1 MKTLLKV
8 AVLTILLAGCAVE
21 GGGYD
26 SGYEGGVGVGFGL
39 DYYEPYGGY
48 YGGWGNNYHVAP
60 YRGSDQRRDYRGS
73 GGGNH
78 AYRSPNPS
86 HSMPS
91 LPSHSRPPRDHR

>member
-1 MKTLLKV
+1 MKTI
-8 AVLTILLAGCAVE
+8 LTIALAILLSSCAV

-26 SGYEGGVGVGFGL
+26 SGYDGGVAVGFGL

-48 YGGWGNNYHVAP
+48 YGGWGPNYHVAP
-60 YRGSDQRRDYRGS
+60 YRGNDQRRDYHGN
-73 GGGNH
+73 GGNH

-91 LPSHSRPPRDHR
+91 LPSHSRSGGSRQHR